1 MRNRTLLIFLLVS
14 FIAIG
19 NTMAAKEITAD
30 SKITAV
36 TVYPQWARIIRTA
49 VIETQP
55 GVYTVNFRDLP
66 LGADENSFRVSAH
79 GVEGATLL
87 GFNQSVESHLD
98 NPRKEAA
105 DLEKLIQ
112 EIVRNRKKPLL
123 DLSERLTQQKEL
135 LLAIG
140 KLTSDGMS
148 KEIKRGNVNADG
160 WANAYDFFQ
169 SRMAL
174 LLDSIR
180 TADNDLADLNDTLK
194 LLGAELEKLR
204 GGANRQTRSITVDL
218 ETSRPGEI
226 TLEIEYLIRGA
237 FWSPLYDATYDP
249 NTEKTELRYYA
260 NITQN
265 TGEDWDDVALAL
277 STAQPSQGVGPG
289 EIDPWFLSALEF
301 LNVRGGRAGEAGY
314 IVSDA
319 EMELDEFA
327 PAMAKKEVPY
337 LQAEVMT
344 SGFDAAFKCPRRETV
359 KAGGDPEK
367 VSIGVFD
374 FDTELS
380 LIARPKLAEAVFRRV
395 EITNN
400 SGVPLLPGQVCVFS
414 ETGFLGHTAIGE
426 LIMPDNKLELA
437 FGRDNNFKV
446 TRKAIKSENSFKG
459 DKRKREETIQIIL
472 KNLGTKARTVELE
485 EPTPISQDNRIKVDV
500 GKIEPKP
507 DKSGVNGI
515 EEWTFAI
522 PANASDT
529 VLIEYEVE
537 YPSDLTVLNL

>member
-1 MRNRTLLIFLLVS
+1 MRPRILFAVLLISLVA
-14 FIAIG
+14 FG
-19 NTMAAKEITAD
+19 NSAAAGEITAD
-30 SKITAV
+30 SKITEV
-36 TVYPQWARIIRTA
+36 TVFPQWARIIRTA
-49 VIETQP
+49 VIETQR
-55 GVYTVNFRDLP
+55 GVHTVNFGDLP

-79 GVEGATLL
+79 GVERASLL

-98 NPRKEAA
+98 NPRREAA
-105 DLEKLIQ
+105 ELEKLIQ

-123 DLSERLTQQKEL
+123 DLSERLAQQKEL

-148 KEIKRGNVNADG
+148 KEIKRGNENAEG
-160 WANAYDFFQ
+160 WQNAYGFFQ
-169 SRMAL
+169 SKMAL

-180 TADNDLADLNDTLK
+180 TADNGLADLNDTLK
-194 LLGAELEKLR
+194 LLGTELEKLR
-204 GGANRQTRSITVDL
+204 GGANRQTRSVTVDL

-249 NTEKTELRYYA
+249 NTETTELRYYA

-265 TGEDWDDVALAL
+265 TGEDWDDVELTL

-289 EIDPWFLSALEF
+289 KIDPWFLSALEF
-301 LNVRGGRAGEAGY
+301 LNVRGGRAGETTYLLG
-314 IVSDA
+314 DA

-327 PAMAKKEVPY
+327 PAKAKKEVAY

-344 SGFDAAFKCPRRETV
+344 SGFDAVFKCPRRETV

-367 VSIGVFD
+367 VSIGVFEFESD
-374 FDTELS
+374 LS
-380 LIARPKLAEAVFRRV
+380 LICRPKLARGVFRR
-395 EITNN
+395 IKATN
-400 SGVPLLPGQVCVFS
+400 SGEAPILPGQVSVFS
-414 ETGFLGHTAIGE
+414 EAGFLGHTSFTE
-426 LIMPDNKLELA
+426 LIMPGNDFDLA

-446 TRKAIKSENSFKG
+446 ERKAIKSKNSFKG
-459 DKRKREETIQIIL
+459 DKRKKEETIQIVL
-472 KNLGTKARTVELE
+472 ENRGTKTRSVKLE
-485 EPTPISQDNRIKVDV
+485 EPTPVSQDNRIKVDID
-500 GKIEPKP
+500 KLEPKP

-515 EEWTFAI
+515 GEWTFEI

-529 VLIEYEVE
+529 VTVEYKVE